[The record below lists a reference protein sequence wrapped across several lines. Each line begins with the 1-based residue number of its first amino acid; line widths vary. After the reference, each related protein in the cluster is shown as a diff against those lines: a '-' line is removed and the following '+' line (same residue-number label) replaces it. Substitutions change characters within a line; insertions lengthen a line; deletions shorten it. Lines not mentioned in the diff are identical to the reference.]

1 MSYPYSY
8 TQIASCGGHPDVKFK
23 LGTNQ
28 SSLCDHNG
36 TLYIQV
42 MPYTKS
48 HGSTFVACN
57 NASYKLEDG
66 QGYECAFDMLFV
78 EVVGKMA
85 YKSAGPKLNVKA
97 LLVFLMLGMSV
108 LL

>member
-1 MSYPYSY
+1 MSN
-8 TQIASCGGHPDVKFK
+8 TQSTAIVGCGAHPSIRVK

-28 SSLCDHNG
+28 TSLCDHNG

-66 QGYECAFDMLFV
+66 QGYECAFDKLFV
-78 EVVGKMA
+78 EVIGKMA

-97 LLVFLMLGMSV
+97 LLVFLLLGMSV
-108 LL
+108 ML